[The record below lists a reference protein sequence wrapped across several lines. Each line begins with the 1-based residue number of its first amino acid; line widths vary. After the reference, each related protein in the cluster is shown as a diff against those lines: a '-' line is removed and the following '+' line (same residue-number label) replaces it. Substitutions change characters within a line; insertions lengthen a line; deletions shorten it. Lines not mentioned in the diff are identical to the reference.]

1 MESHCGFLS
10 RGKQCLMKT
19 IPAAVW
25 RTEARRGAGEA
36 SQSPALSSSHG
47 DGNEEEREQ
56 CGVRTGSNW
65 WRLEVR
71 LGIRAREPAPGQ
83 CAMRNNGNA
92 GKERPF
98 EWRRE
103 KNTGSFFPPF
113 NSFQFQEN
121 VPGGN
126 HWRHNQEAGNVDLR
140 TIDILA

>member
-25 RTEARRGAGEA
+25 RMEARRGAGEA

-47 DGNEEEREQ
+47 DGNEGEREQ
-56 CGVRTGSNW
+56 CGARTGSNW

-71 LGIRAREPAPGQ
+71 LGVRAREPAPGQ
-83 CAMRNNGNA
+83 CAMRNNGSA
-92 GKERPF
+92 GKGWPL

-103 KNTGSFFPPF
+103 RNTGSYPP
-113 NSFQFQEN
+113 
-121 VPGGN
+121 P
-126 HWRHNQEAGNVDLR
+126 L
-140 TIDILA
+140 